1 MAREEQLGF
10 AAGTT
15 LGALSARRAHSRERI
30 RELGLCLR
38 MNETTGAPLAQT
50 LRAAAEHAEEHLDAL
65 LGRESALTGPKTTG
79 KILSWLPFI
88 GLAMGWLMGTDP
100 VGALTGSLAGLLT
113 GFSASRWR
121 FLGGAGRLGLCTGP
135 NAAPCW
141 PRNPRRRMPMLKELG
156 GAEENGNRR
165 KNRQGLAIL
174 QRPSRWIRR

>member
-1 MAREEQLGF
+1 
-10 AAGTT
+10 
-15 LGALSARRAHSRERI
+15 
-30 RELGLCLR
+30 

-113 GFSASRWR
+113 G
-121 FLGGAGRLGLCTGP
+121 
-135 NAAPCW
+135 
-141 PRNPRRRMPMLKELG
+141 
-156 GAEENGNRR
+156 
-165 KNRQGLAIL
+165 
-174 QRPSRWIRR
+174 